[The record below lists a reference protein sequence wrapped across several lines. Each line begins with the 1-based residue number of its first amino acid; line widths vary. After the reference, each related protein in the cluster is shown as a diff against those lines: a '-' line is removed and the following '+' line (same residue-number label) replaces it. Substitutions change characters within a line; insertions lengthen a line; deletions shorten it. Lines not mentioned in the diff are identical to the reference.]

1 VAVGDFNGDGLP
13 DLAVANAG
21 SDTVSVLLDT
31 TPPGATTPSF
41 APQQTFPTGFG
52 GVAVAVG
59 DFDGDGKPDLAVT
72 SSSPGTVSVLLNT
85 TAAGATTPSFAPPQ
99 TFATDANP
107 ISVAVGDFNG
117 DGKPD
122 LAVANANSDTVSVLL
137 NDVVAVTASGSP
149 ATGTISSVNQAPA
162 DIEVVAGTT
171 PQSAV
176 VTTAFAVPLAVDVR
190 DAGGFL
196 VQGVTVI
203 FAVPGSGPSGTFDG
217 SAVVLTDAT
226 GRATAPTLTANTVA
240 GSYTAVAVTYQGSQ
254 PTFDSFRLTN
264 TAAAAVAFAIA
275 VPDSVPSGVP
285 FSITVSAV
293 DPYGNVDTNYVT
305 DPSGVVHFFTTTD
318 LDPGVMLP
326 DDYPFTAADRGV
338 HTFDG
343 VVYVTPGDQDLNA
356 FDTAGGLFGSAT
368 VTVTAGPAPG
378 PAAPPAWWLS
388 GTALP
393 TGGPTPSRGL
403 APPAREAPGRPV
415 RPAAEADAVW
425 LGARARAATAPPA
438 HVTDRALSAGAA
450 RLLTDPLG
458 GPWPPRGDLG

>member
-1 VAVGDFNGDGLP
+1 VAVGDFNGDGTP
-13 DLAVANAG
+13 DLAVADRY
-21 SDTVSVLLDT
+21 SD
-31 TPPGATTPSF
+31 
-41 APQQTFPTGFG
+41 
-52 GVAVAVG
+52 
-59 DFDGDGKPDLAVT
+59 
-72 SSSPGTVSVLLNT
+72 TVSVLLNT
-85 TAAGATTPSFAPPQ
+85 TAPGSPTPSFAPRQ
-99 TFATDANP
+99 AFATG
-107 ISVAVGDFNG
+107 SVPLSAAVGDFNG
-117 DGKPD
+117 DGRPD
-122 LAVANANSDTVSVLL
+122 LAVANFISDTVSVLL
-137 NDVVAVTASGSP
+137 NNVVALTLSGSP

-162 DIEVVAGTT
+162 AIAVVAGTS

-176 VTTAFAVPLAVDVR
+176 VNTAFAVPLAVEVR
-190 DAGGFL
+190 NAAGTP

-217 SAVVLTDAT
+217 SAFVLTDAS
-226 GRATAPTLTANTVA
+226 GRATAPPLTANTVA
-240 GSYTAVAVTYQGSQ
+240 GRYTAVAVTTQGGQ
-254 PTFDSFRLTN
+254 PIFASFRLTN

-285 FSITVSAV
+285 FRITVSAV

-305 DPSGVVHFFTTTD
+305 DPSGVVTFFTTTD

-356 FDTAGGLFGSAT
+356 FDTVSGLFGTAT
-368 VTVTAGPAPG
+368 VTVTAGPAPPG
-378 PAAPPAWWLS
+378 PGPSGPPAWWPS
-388 GTALP
+388 GTALL
-393 TGGPTPSRGL
+393 TGGPTPSRGP

-415 RPAAEADAVW
+415 SPAAETDAVW

-438 HVTDRALSAGAA
+438 HVIDRVLSAGAA

-458 GPWPPRGDLG
+458 GALAPPGVAWDNPTFRPFRP